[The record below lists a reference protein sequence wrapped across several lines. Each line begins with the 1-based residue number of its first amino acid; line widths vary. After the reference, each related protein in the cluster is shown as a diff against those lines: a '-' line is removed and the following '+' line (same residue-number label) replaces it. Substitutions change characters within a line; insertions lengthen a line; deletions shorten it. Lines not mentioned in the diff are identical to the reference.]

1 MVALILVIVLTLL
14 LSAFFSG
21 TEIAFIT
28 ANKLGV
34 EIERDKGTR
43 RSKLI
48 SGFYSRPKQFLSTIL
63 VGNNIVLVIYTYCMT
78 LLIEPVIVTFI
89 PSEVLRLIIVILVS
103 SLIIL
108 MVGEYFPKII
118 FRTFANRTLMLVSYP
133 VVFFQWILK
142 FPVWVMM

>member
-1 MVALILVIVLTLL
+1 MISLIFLIGLLLL

-48 SGFYSRPKQFLSTIL
+48 SAFYANPKAFLIVTL
-63 VGNNIVLVIYTYCMT
+63 VGNNIVLVIFSYSMAS
-78 LLIEPVIVTFI
+78 LIEPWLLGII
-89 PSEVLRLIIVILVS
+89 PSEVARLLIITVISTMIILV
-103 SLIIL
+103 I
-108 MVGEYFPKII
+108 GEYLPKII
-118 FRTFANRTLMLVSYP
+118 FRLFANRSL
-133 VVFFQWILK
+133 
-142 FPVWVMM
+142 

>member
-1 MVALILVIVLTLL
+1 MISLFFLIALLLL

-48 SGFYSRPKQFLSTIL
+48 SSFYANPKAFLSATL
-63 VGNNIVLVIYTYCMT
+63 VGNNIVLVIFSYSMAS
-78 LLIEPVIVTFI
+78 LIEPWLLNII
-89 PSEVLRLIIVILVS
+89 PSEVARLLIITVISTMIILV
-103 SLIIL
+103 I
-108 MVGEYFPKII
+108 GEYLPKII
-118 FRTFANRTLMLVSYP
+118 FRLFANRALLPVAYP
-133 VVFFQWILK
+133 MYSFNGFFASRHG
-142 FPVWVMM
+142 